1 MKKVS
6 LYLNVV
12 LFLAVAILYYLH
24 FSAIGKL
31 KSLNSGTSAVTET
44 SKTGSDK
51 VVFVN
56 MDTLLNNYDY
66 YKQLKSHLDFKQKK
80 SQTELMLK
88 QRNLEKAVADY
99 QEKMQKGIL
108 SNIKAKE
115 LNQQLS
121 AQQQSLVQLHDK
133 LSTELAQEEQDL
145 NRKLTDNIQ
154 DYLKEFN
161 KDSKYQFIFSYS
173 YGNNLLFADKKMD
186 ITQAVLK
193 GLNKNHKGK

>member
-1 MKKVS
+1 MKKLS
-6 LYLNVV
+6 LYLNIA

-31 KSLNSGTSAVTET
+31 KTNDVET
-44 SKTGSDK
+44 NTASVSSKTESGK
-51 VVFVN
+51 IVFVN
-56 MDTLLNNYDY
+56 MDTLLNNYGY
-66 YKQLKSHLDFKQKK
+66 YRQLRSHFDFKQKK

-88 QRNLEKAVADY
+88 QRSLEKAAADY
-99 QEKMQKGIL
+99 QEKMQKGLI

-115 LNQQLS
+115 ISQQLT

-154 DYLKEFN
+154 EYLKKFN
-161 KDSKYQFIFSYS
+161 NDGKYKFIFSYS
-173 YGNNLLFADKKMD
+173 YGNNLLFADQKMD
-186 ITQAVLK
+186 ITKEVLK
-193 GLNKNHKGK
+193 GLNKNFKGK